1 MKPGVL
7 EEKIGYSFENKELL
21 EIALTHSSFVR
32 ENRDGS
38 KDNERLEFLGD
49 AYLDAII
56 GKELFYRL
64 GSKKEGDL
72 TKLRAKIVCENSL
85 AMLAKDINLGDAMR
99 FGKGESKGGG
109 KKKKSILADAV
120 EAVLGAIVLDGGYE
134 QAEQVV
140 RKLFAET
147 IEKAMEGD
155 FFADY
160 KSKVQEKLQVKG
172 KITKIHYVSDKEEGP
187 PHSKTFYVHLECD
200 GVVMGHGV
208 GKSKK
213 EAEQMAAKD
222 TLEMENEKHVF

>member
-1 MKPGVL
+1 MKPGIL

-172 KITKIHYVSDKEEGP
+172 KITKIHYVLDKEEGP

-222 TLEMENEKHVF
+222 TLEMENEKYVF